1 MNHFTPQCA
10 GQELALKT
18 KKQTKAQTNT
28 LIICCGISATSQCT
42 ETASKWS
49 LCLFALF
56 SFSNAVCS
64 SIPQL
69 KKKKKRQ
76 KKAQD
81 PGQKLQGKCCLLVTI
96 NHIIFSIYVCESFKS
111 SFGFVSCIMQLQVPS
126 RWRPPSPTRLTS
138 GQQQQGLAQPWCGPS
153 CRHLPAPVLGPCVF
167 AVGRFSLCW
176 DSQQPL
182 S

>member
-1 MNHFTPQCA
+1 MVSLPQASAQRQQANGPCVYLPFSA
-10 GQELALKT
+10 LAML
-18 KKQTKAQTNT
+18 
-28 LIICCGISATSQCT
+28 SA
-42 ETASKWS
+42 
-49 LCLFALF
+49 ALYL
-56 SFSNAVCS
+56 S
-64 SIPQL
+64 L

-111 SFGFVSCIMQLQVPS
+111 SFGFVSCITQLQVPS